1 MSLRDYISKEKLLV
15 AVISALL
22 TGIVMYAA
30 NMYLLIQELQFAQNK
45 EFLASLRA
53 DITLLKKVERELD
66 ENLNLLLN
74 QNYQTKFEVRNI
86 PLPFDDE
93 SEEDPKSREFFEAV
107 IARNMQVL
115 TSVKRPTELFL
126 VDIWPRGGPA
136 ITEINFELTQEIDE
150 FYRKLGLVNNV
161 VREIRYIS
169 VGDMIPEGGLMY
181 TKEQA
186 QKMEEI
192 VTDITKDSIVN
203 LKNKV
208 AKEIQK
214 LREERKKLQK

>member
-169 VGDMIPEGGLMY
+169 VGDMIP
-181 TKEQA
+181 
-186 QKMEEI
+186 
-192 VTDITKDSIVN
+192 S
-203 LKNKV
+203 
-208 AKEIQK
+208 
-214 LREERKKLQK
+214 